1 MSAKKKES
9 KYDGAFATTG
19 RTMPAK
25 KVAKKVAKKP
35 AAPEL
40 AEEKP
45 RGPLEE
51 DTAFGPE
58 GVSGRD
64 ARRDAI
70 NNEVKLVKQGVAMQ
84 RDVARALR
92 NKDYSGAAEI
102 QALMKKMGFD
112 SSIGALGSIPNVK
125 AMRAMAERNYLQ
137 KSKKRFKLGEEA
149 AKLERAEGGKQPAGG
164 GGQPA
169 GGDEDPAVGEV
180 EEEAANLEGAE
191 GGGQLPEGGEGQPAV
206 GEGQP
211 ADVVE
216 EQAVKLGYDPN
227 PPERESQREA
237 REATERST
245 ESGVFGDQKKQEAF
259 GERFGHGARD
269 TKQKFLD
276 DLEGS
281 DLIKESRGLGEYDR
295 DPNSKEVKD
304 AQEKAYKRADE
315 LGVTREEL
323 QVKMGWETDAKAQ
336 EAAKAQAQAELEKQ
350 ISYDAE
356 YKMYPLREAASN
368 VTELYE
374 TSKQIKSDREDQ
386 ALETAI
392 AQEETKLRI
401 KEEAIERKRNLP
413 NKEKHAVRNKIYHE
427 FMDMFDEHRE
437 LPIVDMPI
445 LLKELGSVGWG
456 THPTE
461 KQMADLFSDAIA
473 KASDFD
479 TKLGGDYGAG
489 ELGAFRHTKN
499 VALQQQYLGNR
510 WDAQNKLIHA
520 SLDSGR
526 TLKGDKELMADPEF
540 VRRLNEEINLRAREA
555 TSIYNFEAKS
565 KFHI

>member
-1 MSAKKKES
+1 
-9 KYDGAFATTG
+9 
-19 RTMPAK
+19 
-25 KVAKKVAKKP
+25 
-35 AAPEL
+35 
-40 AEEKP
+40 
-45 RGPLEE
+45 
-51 DTAFGPE
+51 
-58 GVSGRD
+58 
-64 ARRDAI
+64 
-70 NNEVKLVKQGVAMQ
+70 MQ
-84 RDVARALR
+84 SDVARALR

-191 GGGQLPEGGEGQPAV
+191 GGGQLPEGGEGQPEGGEGQPAVGDGQPAV

-295 DPNSKEVKD
+295 DPNSKEVKN

-350 ISYDAE
+350 ISDDAE
-356 YKMYPLREAASN
+356 HEMRPLREAASN

-386 ALETAI
+386 ALETTM
-392 AQEETKLRI
+392 AQEATKIRLRG
-401 KEEAIERKRNLP
+401 EAIERERNLP
-413 NKEKHAVRNKIYHE
+413 NKEKHAARNKIYHE

-479 TKLGGDYGAG
+479 TKLGGDYGRRG
-489 ELGAFRHTKN
+489 TGGFFLHKN
-499 VALQQQYLGNR
+499 ARATQPPGNR
-510 WDAQNKLIHA
+510 
-520 SLDSGR
+520 R
-526 TLKGDKELMADPEF
+526 MLK
-540 VRRLNEEINLRAREA
+540 INLFTHHWIPE
-555 TSIYNFEAKS
+555 E
-565 KFHI
+565 H